1 MGRGIQ
7 GEQTCFSSSEELSEG
22 KYTPE
27 LLLVQQFF
35 NWDSKVS
42 SFAHPVQQ
50 NDWLDSLIETIVED
64 AIPKI
69 NPKKAPLKWFF
80 RG

>member
-1 MGRGIQ
+1 MLPDA
-7 GEQTCFSSSEELSEG
+7 TFSFQPPKLVSE
-22 KYTPE
+22 YI
-27 LLLVQQFF
+27 
-35 NWDSKVS
+35 S